1 MSMSTTK
8 TYSEL
13 RTLSSF
19 EERFEYLKLNGVVG
33 KETFGRNRYL
43 NQNLYQRSVKWK
55 SVRNMVIVRDNACDL
70 GLIGYDIFGQL
81 FVHHI
86 NPITIEDIENDSDC
100 LYDPNNLICTSFRT
114 HNAIHYGDAK
124 LLSLDFKERQQG
136 DTKLW

>member
-1 MSMSTTK
+1 MNNIK

-13 RTLSSF
+13 CSLNSF
-19 EERFEYLKLNGVVG
+19 EERFRYLKLNGIVG

-43 NQNLYQRSVKWK
+43 NQYLYQRSVKWK
-55 SVRNMVIVRDNACDL
+55 SARDIVIIRDNACDL
-70 GLIGYDIFGQL
+70 GLTGYEVVGQL
-81 FVHHI
+81 IVHHI
-86 NPITIEDIENDSDC
+86 NPVTIEDIEDDNDC

-124 LLSLDFKERQQG
+124 LLSLDFKERRQG